1 MIMGVLIVAFIAIL
15 FALAIESES
24 VIEPCPACPDDATLE
39 IMTEIQGITRATGLR
54 LGRAP
59 NQGTRLAR
67 FRVAQTA
74 GASRAALLMMD
85 EGWL

>member
-15 FALAIESES
+15 FTLAVDSES
-24 VIEPCPACPDDATLE
+24 TVEPCPACPEGSVME
-39 IMTEIQGITRATGLR
+39 IVGEVRAIARATGLR

-67 FRVAQTA
+67 FRVAQQA
-74 GASRAALLMMD
+74 GASHAALLMMD